1 MHVLHKPTNKYWNTK
16 NLIQKLLKKLK
27 FINELRI
34 SNSNRNDLKDEHFD
48 AIDLY
53 LLHLRQLSLITET
66 SNYGI
71 TDKTLKSLEK
81 LQKLTELQ
89 MSSRGMTVRRV
100 ENFIRNSP
108 NIKTLELREP
118 YINSTTIEA
127 IIERLN
133 KDLKN
138 KFLFSIYRNE
148 SKREFTFNLTVEK
161 NLI

>member
-48 AIDLY
+48 EIDLY
-53 LLHLRQLSLITET
+53 LPHLRQLSLITET

-138 KFLFSIYRNE
+138 
-148 SKREFTFNLTVEK
+148 
-161 NLI
+161 